1 MGCGC
6 GKRGNRAKKKS
17 TGNDTRAKTTKEVI
31 KELWNKSQ
39 QVKKKTTVKK
49 INKKR

>member
-6 GKRGNRAKKKS
+6 GKRGNRAKKKPTENGKKARS
-17 TGNDTRAKTTKEVI
+17 TKEVI